1 MASDAIASVPKH
13 HLLHISFK
21 IQFCFVVCINVEYFT
36 VSVLYQPC
44 LIEDVAKGE
53 LSIGYIRG
61 RLIHIWHNTVLFKR
75 SVMFHKYSVSA
86 LFGHIPRRH
95 FYLLC

>member
-1 MASDAIASVPKH
+1 MASDTIASVPKH

-44 LIEDVAKGE
+44 LIEDEAKGE

-61 RLIHIWHNTVLFKR
+61 RLFHIWHNTVLFKR
-75 SVMFHKYSVSA
+75 SVRLHKY
-86 LFGHIPRRH
+86 
-95 FYLLC
+95 